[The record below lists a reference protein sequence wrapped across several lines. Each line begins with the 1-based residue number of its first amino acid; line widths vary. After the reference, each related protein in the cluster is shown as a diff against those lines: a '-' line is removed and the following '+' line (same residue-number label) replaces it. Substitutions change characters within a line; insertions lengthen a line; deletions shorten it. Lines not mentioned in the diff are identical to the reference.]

1 MDGFFTALQYW
12 HWLIVGVS
20 FIVIEVL
27 LPGTFFLWMGVSAG
41 VTGLLLLALP
51 DFDWRYQM
59 LVFSGLSIVSIYVG
73 RKFWRPGAI
82 ETDLPFLNRRG
93 DQHIGRVY
101 RLEEAVRN
109 GRGKARVGDSLWLVS
124 GEDMPAGTEVKV
136 TAVEG
141 TVLQVERTQ
150 TDEG

>member
-1 MDGFFTALQYW
+1 MDGFFTELQYW
-12 HWLIVGVS
+12 HWLIAGVGLV
-20 FIVIEVL
+20 VIELL

-41 VTGLLLLALP
+41 VTGLLLLVLP
-51 DFDWRYQM
+51 EFDWQYQM
-59 LVFSGLSIVSIYVG
+59 LVFSGLSILSIYVG

-82 ETDLPFLNRRG
+82 ATDRPFLNRRG

-101 RLEEAVRN
+101 RLEEAIQA

-141 TVLQVERTQ
+141 TVLQVERT
-150 TDEG
+150 TTEEA

>member
-1 MDGFFTALQYW
+1 
-12 HWLIVGVS
+12 
-20 FIVIEVL
+20 
-27 LPGTFFLWMGVSAG
+27 
-41 VTGLLLLALP
+41 
-51 DFDWRYQM
+51 
-59 LVFSGLSIVSIYVG
+59 
-73 RKFWRPGAI
+73 
-82 ETDLPFLNRRG
+82 LPFLNRRG